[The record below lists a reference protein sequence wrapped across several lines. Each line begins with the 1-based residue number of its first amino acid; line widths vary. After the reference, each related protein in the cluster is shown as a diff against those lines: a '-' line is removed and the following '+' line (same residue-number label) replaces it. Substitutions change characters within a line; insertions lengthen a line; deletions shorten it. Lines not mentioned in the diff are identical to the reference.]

1 MTWAIVIVLL
11 ALCAALIGYLATLNR
26 GLRRAG
32 KQIRARMDSQ
42 SDTRLD
48 LPCPNAAAEELY
60 AAINHL
66 FELRQKE
73 RSQYLHQEADLRRQI
88 ADVSH
93 DLRTPLTSILG
104 YLQLLEEQDLTPD
117 QRKEYMEVVRG
128 RSAVLQT
135 LIASFYDLSRAEG
148 GQWPLEREAL
158 DLGRIVADQLAV
170 SYESLENAGMAP
182 EVDIQEDLP
191 PVWGDQNAAVRVV
204 SNLLTNALRHGKPP
218 LRVCVFG
225 DRERVVTRFT
235 NAAPDMKEEDA
246 QHVFERFYTA
256 DRVRTGQNTGL
267 GLAIV
272 KALTQRMGCQSSA
285 YLEGGLFTIE
295 VRWTPA
301 RFE

>member
-1 MTWAIVIVLL
+1 MAWAIIILLL
-11 ALCAALIGYLATLNR
+11 ALCAALIGYLTTLNR

-32 KQIRARMDSQ
+32 KQIRARMENQ

-60 AAINHL
+60 AAVNRL
-66 FELRQKE
+66 FELRQEE
-73 RSQYLHQEADLRRQI
+73 RSRYLRQEADLRRQI

-104 YLQLLEEQDLTPD
+104 YLQLLEEQELTPD
-117 QRKEYMEVVRG
+117 QRKEYVEVVRG
-128 RSAVLQT
+128 RAAVLQT
-135 LIASFYDLSRAEG
+135 LITAFYDLSRAEG
-148 GQWPLEREAL
+148 GQWPLERKPL
-158 DLGRIVADQLAV
+158 DLERIVADQLAV
-170 SYESLENAGMAP
+170 SYESLEEAGMAP

-191 PVWGDQNAAVRVV
+191 PVWGDKNAAVRVV

-218 LRVCVFG
+218 LRVRVFG

-235 NAAPDMKEEDA
+235 NAAPDMTQEDA
-246 QHVFERFYTA
+246 QRVFERFYTA

-272 KALTQRMGCQSSA
+272 KALTQRMGCPCSA
-285 YLEGGLFTIE
+285 LLEDGLFTIE
-295 VRWTPA
+295 IRWVPA

>member
-1 MTWAIVIVLL
+1 MVWAIVIVLL
-11 ALCAALIGYLATLNR
+11 ALCAALAGYLVTLNR
-26 GLRRAG
+26 GLRKAG

-60 AAINHL
+60 AAVNRLLEI
-66 FELRQKE
+66 RQEE
-73 RSQYLHQEADLRRQI
+73 RSRYLRQEADLRRQI

-104 YLQLLEEQDLTPD
+104 YLQLLDEEDLTPA
-117 QRKEYMEVVRG
+117 QRKEYLEVIRG
-128 RSAVLQT
+128 RAAVLQT

-148 GQWPLEREAL
+148 GQWPLKREAL

-170 SYESLENAGMAP
+170 SYESLEEAGMAP

-191 PVWGDQNAAVRVV
+191 PVWGDKNAAVRVV

-218 LRVCVFG
+218 LRVRVFEEK
-225 DRERVVTRFT
+225 DRIVTRFT
-235 NAAPDMKEEDA
+235 NAAPDMSEEDA
-246 QHVFERFYTA
+246 QRVFERFYTA
-256 DRVRTGQNTGL
+256 DRVRSGQNTGL

-285 YLEGGLFTIE
+285 YLKDGLFTIE
-295 VRWTPA
+295 IVWTPA

>member
-1 MTWAIVIVLL
+1 MAWAIIILLL
-11 ALCAALIGYLATLNR
+11 ALCAALIGYLSTLNR

-32 KQIRARMDSQ
+32 RQVHTRLESQ

-60 AAINHL
+60 AAVNHL
-66 FELRQKE
+66 FELRQEE
-73 RSQYLHQEADLRRQI
+73 RSQYLRQEADLRRQI

-104 YLQLLEEQDLTPD
+104 YLQLLEEQELTPD
-117 QRKEYMEVVRG
+117 QRREYLEVVRG
-128 RSAVLQT
+128 RAAVLQT

-148 GQWPLEREAL
+148 GQWPLEREPL
-158 DLGRIVADQLAV
+158 DLGRIVTDQLAI
-170 SYESLENAGMAP
+170 SYESLEEAGMAP
-182 EVDIQEDLP
+182 EVDIQEALP
-191 PVWGDQNAAVRVV
+191 PVWGDKNAAVRVV

-218 LRVCVFG
+218 LQVRVFG

-235 NAAPDMKEEDA
+235 NAAPDMTQEDA
-246 QHVFERFYTA
+246 QRVFERFYTA
-256 DRVRTGQNTGL
+256 DRVRTGQSTGL

-285 YLEGGLFTIE
+285 CLEDGLFTIE
-295 VRWTPA
+295 ILWSPA

>member
-1 MTWAIVIVLL
+1 MAWAIIILL
-11 ALCAALIGYLATLNR
+11 LVLCAALMGYLATLNR

-32 KQIRARMDSQ
+32 KQIRARMESQ

-60 AAINHL
+60 AAVNHL
-66 FELRQKE
+66 FELRQAE
-73 RSQYLHQEADLRRQI
+73 RSQYLRQEADLRRQI

-104 YLQLLEEQDLTPD
+104 YLQLLEEKDLTPD
-117 QRKEYMEVVRG
+117 QRREYLEVVRG

-170 SYESLENAGMAP
+170 SYESLEEAGMAP
-182 EVDIQEDLP
+182 EVDIQDGLP
-191 PVWGDQNAAVRVV
+191 PVWGDKNAAVRVV

-218 LRVCVFG
+218 LRVRVFE

-235 NAAPDMKEEDA
+235 NAAPDMTQEDA
-246 QHVFERFYTA
+246 KRVFERFYTA

-285 YLEGGLFTIE
+285 HLEDGLFTVE
-295 VRWTPA
+295 LLWTPA

>member
-1 MTWAIVIVLL
+1 MAWAIILVLL
-11 ALCAALIGYLATLNR
+11 ALCAVLTGYLIALNR

-32 KQIRARMDSQ
+32 KQIRTRMENQ

-60 AAINHL
+60 AAVNHL

-73 RSQYLHQEADLRRQI
+73 RSQYLRQEAALRRQI

-104 YLQLLEEQDLTPD
+104 YLQLLEEQELTPD
-117 QRKEYMEVVRG
+117 QRREYLEVVRG

-148 GQWPLEREAL
+148 GQWPLEREPL

-170 SYESLENAGMAP
+170 SYESLEAAGMAP

-191 PVWGDQNAAVRVV
+191 QVWGDKNAAVRVV

-218 LRVCVFG
+218 LRVRVFG
-225 DRERVVTRFT
+225 DGEYVVSRFT
-235 NAAPDMKEEDA
+235 NAAPDMTQEDA
-246 QHVFERFYTA
+246 QRVFERFYTA
-256 DRVRTGQNTGL
+256 DRVRTGQSTGL

-272 KALTQRMGCQSSA
+272 KALAQRMSCQSSA
-285 YLEGGLFTIE
+285 YLEDGLFTIE
-295 VRWTPA
+295 LLWSPA

>member
-1 MTWAIVIVLL
+1 MAWVIVIVLL
-11 ALCAALIGYLATLNR
+11 ALCAALTGYLIILNR

-32 KQIRARMDSQ
+32 KQIHARMESQ

-60 AAINHL
+60 AAVNRL
-66 FELRQKE
+66 FELHQEE
-73 RSQYLHQEADLRRQI
+73 RSRYLRQEADLRRQI

-104 YLQLLEEQDLTPD
+104 YLQLMEEQDLSPD
-117 QRKEYMEVVRG
+117 QRKEYLKVVRG
-128 RSAVLQT
+128 RAAVLQT

-170 SYESLENAGMAP
+170 SYESLEEAGMAP
-182 EVDIQEDLP
+182 EVDIQENLP
-191 PVWGDQNAAVRVV
+191 PVWGDKNAAVRVV
-204 SNLLTNALRHGKPP
+204 SNLLTNALHHGKPP
-218 LRVCVFG
+218 LRVRVFG
-225 DRERVVTRFT
+225 DRDRVVTRFT
-235 NAAPDMKEEDA
+235 NAAPDMKAEDA
-246 QHVFERFYTA
+246 QRVFERFYTA
-256 DRVRTGQNTGL
+256 DRVRSGQNTGL

-272 KALTQRMGCQSSA
+272 NALTQRMGCQCSA
-285 YLEGGLFTIE
+285 YLEDGSFTIE
-295 VRWTPA
+295 VLWTPA